1 MQSQDNPMIQMNS
14 GDKSQ
19 PLNPGQYYPL
29 YPNQNPPQP
38 QPYQNPPQ
46 PQPYQNPQPIQYYQS
61 PQQIQNPNNNLINA
75 QQIGPNNQ
83 LYVANG
89 NQSNKI
95 VIPFNFGVNF
105 FYAYLIFSG
114 IIIIFLVPSDVK
126 VFLGFFLFIEILI
139 HLGCGRNSIEIS
151 KDELQRKL
159 YVRVSNNLC
168 CYEKSLEFD
177 LENALLNVIT
187 FERKNVLVVLII
199 IKKMVEWTHI

>member
-1 MQSQDNPMIQMNS
+1 
-14 GDKSQ
+14 
-19 PLNPGQYYPL
+19 L

-38 QPYQNPPQ
+38 QPYQNPQ
-46 PQPYQNPQPIQYYQS
+46 TIQYYQS
-61 PQQIQNPNNNLINA
+61 PQQIQNPNNNLIDA

-95 VIPFNFGVNF
+95 VIPFNFGINF

-126 VFLGFFLFIEILI
+126 VALGAFLFIEILF
-139 HLGCGRNSIEIS
+139 HLGCGKNSIEIS

-168 CYEKSLEFD
+168 CYEKSL
-177 LENALLNVIT
+177 
-187 FERKNVLVVLII
+187 
-199 IKKMVEWTHI
+199 